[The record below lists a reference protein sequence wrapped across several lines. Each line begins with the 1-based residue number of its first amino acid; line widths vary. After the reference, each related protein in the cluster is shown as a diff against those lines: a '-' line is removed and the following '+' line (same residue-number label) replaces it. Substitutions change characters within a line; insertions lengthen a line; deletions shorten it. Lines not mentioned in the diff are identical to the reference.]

1 MAATTEDL
9 AREALGLVEVDPR
22 RAAVLAAQAM
32 TGAHQSH
39 EKAAESVAAR
49 AQGLAAFYLE
59 DPDASVAFL
68 RIAIRLGR
76 QARSTQL
83 AAEARMTLAFVLMW
97 RGRSGAPTR
106 QVRSAG
112 GGLR

>member
-32 TGAHQSH
+32 AGAYQSH

-49 AQGLAAFYLE
+49 A
-59 DPDASVAFL
+59 
-68 RIAIRLGR
+68 
-76 QARSTQL
+76 
-83 AAEARMTLAFVLMW
+83 
-97 RGRSGAPTR
+97 
-106 QVRSAG
+106 
-112 GGLR
+112 